1 MSTLCNF
8 NSRYFKAAVSAILIV
23 GPCVLY
29 LISTSR
35 WLYLEKC
42 YSLIASS
49 YILFLMMVISMALTF
64 LKDPG
69 VIKPRSEFSNPLC
82 SLDLQINAQI
92 VRVKFCPDCKIIRP
106 PRSVHCNVCNHCV
119 DRFDHHCP
127 WVGTCIG
134 AGNYKTFIL
143 FISTLF
149 LLELSMLVGSCKMVD
164 HFTREATDVLKLENS
179 TKVFIHTMN
188 NSAGA
193 AVVIGFACFTA
204 LFALSL
210 LIFHCYIGAM
220 NKTTFEEIKRL
231 YSETSNPW
239 YSGIS
244 RNIAELFLSPAPK
257 LY

>member
-1 MSTLCNF
+1 MLNL
-8 NSRYFKAAVSAILIV
+8 NHRYLKILASAILIV
-23 GPCVLY
+23 GPCILY

-35 WLYLEKC
+35 WLYLQKC
-42 YSLIASS
+42 YPLIALSCT
-49 YILFLMMVISMALTF
+49 LFLFMTLFMASTF

-69 VIKPRSEFSNPLC
+69 VIKPCSKFNNPVC

-92 VRVKFCPDCKIIRP
+92 VKVKFCSHCKIIRP
-106 PRSVHCNVCNHCV
+106 PRSVHCNICCHCV

-134 AGNYKTFIL
+134 AGNYKAFMS
-143 FISTLF
+143 FVSTLL
-149 LLELSMLVGSCKMVD
+149 LLEISMLVGSCKMVN
-164 HFTREATDVLKLENS
+164 HFTHEATNVLHLANS
-179 TKVFIHTMN
+179 TKVFLHTMN
-188 NSAGA
+188 HSAGA
-193 AVVIGFACFTA
+193 AVVIGFACFTI
-204 LFALSL
+204 LFSLSL

-244 RNIAELFLSPAPK
+244 RNIAELFLSPSPK